1 MWISDF
7 TWSTPLRKSCT
18 ILAAFF
24 GAITAF
30 AAAWPVMEPF
40 IPAHRAYARDLT
52 DHVEQVAENYANK
65 NAAILRDVQ
74 VEQAE
79 GKRDAVDGEIFKWT
93 IELNKA
99 SDESVKP
106 LISEQIRRLSVAKD
120 KLNDQIKTLNA
131 IKQKQ

>member
-7 TWSTPLRKSCT
+7 AWSTPLRKSCT
-18 ILAAFF
+18 VLAAIF
-24 GAITAF
+24 GLIAAF
-30 AAAWPVMEPF
+30 ASAWPVMEPF

-52 DHVEQVAENYANK
+52 EHVEKVAENYATK

-74 VEQAE
+74 IEQAE
-79 GKRDAVDGEIFKWT
+79 GKRDAVASELFKWQV
-93 IELNKA
+93 ELNKT
-99 SDESVKP
+99 SDENIKP
-106 LISEQIRRLSVAKD
+106 MVQEQIRRLNNIQD